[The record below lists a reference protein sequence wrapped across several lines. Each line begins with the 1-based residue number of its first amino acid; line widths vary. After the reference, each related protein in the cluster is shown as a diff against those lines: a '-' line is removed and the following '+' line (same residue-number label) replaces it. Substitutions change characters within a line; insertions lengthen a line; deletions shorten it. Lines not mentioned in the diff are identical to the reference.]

1 MEEDEIIP
9 YTFDLPMYMLPHQI
23 SGLRTGY
30 YELNRLLSG
39 WQRGEYVIVGYT
51 NSKDANEFISN
62 NASASNRVGNMVAII
77 STDKDTFY
85 TIVDSKMTIALH
97 NCDSIFDIRR
107 RARRLVREYGV
118 KALII
123 DDITM
128 LYCQDLKFGSKENEC
143 YHISRSL
150 CQLCREL
157 DIPVIS
163 LVPVGTNDEGSRLAY
178 RVRQG
183 IGNLEQDADVIIVI
197 QRDKNDKLIP
207 WVEKNRSGPIS
218 EIHSQSEI
226 GDKYEDVVPF

>member
-107 RARRLVREYGV
+107 RARWKR
-118 KALII
+118 
-123 DDITM
+123 
-128 LYCQDLKFGSKENEC
+128 
-143 YHISRSL
+143 
-150 CQLCREL
+150 
-157 DIPVIS
+157 
-163 LVPVGTNDEGSRLAY
+163 
-178 RVRQG
+178 RVRLTPSG
-183 IGNLEQDADVIIVI
+183 T
-197 QRDKNDKLIP
+197 RD
-207 WVEKNRSGPIS
+207 
-218 EIHSQSEI
+218 
-226 GDKYEDVVPF
+226 